1 MKKIFKI
8 DRNYYIIIAFC
19 LIALFISIPEN
30 CVFGS
35 KIDWASQHTVF
46 PKYFRNL
53 FYETGNL
60 FPNFSLSLGA
70 GQNIYNFSYYG
81 LLNPLIL
88 ISYLFPKISMTNYII
103 ILNTLLYI
111 SFGLIMYYFLKSKFK
126 DNISLLTTMILLC
139 AAPIL
144 YHFHKHFMFVDYL
157 PFLVLGL
164 IGTDKYFKDGSR
176 SLLITSVFLIIMIS
190 YYYSVFS
197 IGVLCIYALYKH
209 IEKTDKITMKGILL
223 EGLKYLVPIFI
234 GILISSIL
242 LLPTI
247 YVLKTGRGN
256 LTNNFDYIKLLSP
269 SFNLNAILY
278 SNYTLGLTSIA
289 VISLLYLFFS
299 KRSEDK
305 YLVYIILIIICIPIF
320 IYLLNGM
327 LYHRDK
333 VLIPL
338 IPLFGVI
345 IGKFLS
351 LVFDKKIIFF
361 NLTILVIISICVSLL
376 CMKEN
381 YSICFAFIADTVLVL
396 LLIYFY
402 LKGYTNKKMLS
413 FVLLL
418 VPIITLLVSN
428 NCDKYLKGSFFNKD
442 EGSVNREIKEVLK
455 RESDIVRFN
464 NLDNTLKNVN
474 EVFIKNYNQDSLY
487 SSVSNTLYKN
497 FYIKTFHNA
506 LSYRNNLVLAQNNDI
521 LFQTF
526 MGVKY
531 IYSKSSI
538 PTGYQKISKNVYKN
552 DNVLPMFYGTSSL
565 TDEKIFDKLSYP
577 YNIGTLL
584 NSAVVENVST
594 KDVTNTIKEINLDY
608 EVLKKNNLDIEKKSN
623 YIRIKSKPNGKLV
636 LKLNRNLNKDILIVS
651 FKLKH
656 TPSCSKGDASIKI
669 NNVVN
674 ILTCKEWMYKNNNK
688 VFNYVISSN
697 DDINKLNIEF
707 NKNTYDITDIKVYEL
722 KSNDLVGIK
731 EDLSK
736 FIVDKDSSKDE
747 RITGYINMKSDGYF
761 ITSIPFDKGFKVYID
776 DKKVKTEIVNKA
788 FLGFKLE
795 KGGHHIR
802 IEYKS
807 PLFREGVVLSI
818 LGIILFVIVFIYDR
832 YKLIKKTD

>member
-8 DRNYYIIIAFC
+8 DRNYYVIIAFC

-111 SFGLIMYYFLKSKFK
+111 SFGLVMYYFLKDKFRN
-126 DNISLLTTMILLC
+126 DISLLTTMILLC

-164 IGTDKYFKDGSR
+164 IGTDKYFKNGSR
-176 SLLITSVFLIIMIS
+176 ILIIISVFLMIMIS
-190 YYYSVFS
+190 YYYSIFS
-197 IGVLCIYALYKH
+197 IGVLCIYALYKY
-209 IEKTDKITMKGILL
+209 IEKTDKITVKSILL

-234 GILISSIL
+234 GILVSSVL

-256 LTNNFDYIKLLSP
+256 LSNTFDYIKLLSP
-269 SFNLNAILY
+269 SFNLDALLY

-289 VISLLYLFFS
+289 FLSLLYLFFS
-299 KRSEDK
+299 KKMEDK

-327 LYHRDK
+327 LYYRDK

-338 IPLFGVI
+338 IPMFGII

-351 LVFDKKIIFF
+351 LVFDKKISFF
-361 NLTILVIISICVSLL
+361 NLIILVIISICVTLL
-376 CMKEN
+376 CTKDN
-381 YSICFAFIADTVLVL
+381 YSICYAFIADTVLVL

-428 NCDKYLKGSFFNKD
+428 NSDKYLKGSFFSKD
-442 EGSVNREIKEVLK
+442 DTKVNSEIKEVLK
-455 RESDIVRFN
+455 REKDIVRFN
-464 NLDNTLKNVN
+464 NLDDTLKNVN

-487 SSVSNTLYKN
+487 SSVSNILYKN

-506 LSYRNNLVLAQNNDI
+506 LSYRNNLVLAQNNNI

-538 PTGYQKISKNVYKN
+538 PTGYQKVNKNVYKN
-552 DNVLPMFYGTSSL
+552 DNVLPMFYGISSL
-565 TDEKIFDKLSYP
+565 TNEKIFDKLSYP

-584 NSAVVENVST
+584 NSAVVSNIST

-608 EVLKKNNLDIEKKSN
+608 VVEKKKNLDISKKSN
-623 YIRIKSKPNGKLV
+623 YIRVKSKKNGKLV
-636 LKLNRNLNKDILIVS
+636 LRLNRNLNKDILIIS

-656 TPSCSKGDASIKI
+656 TPSCNKGDATIKI
-669 NNVVN
+669 NDVVN
-674 ILTCKEWMYKNNNK
+674 VLTCKEWMYKNNNK

-697 DDINKLNIEF
+697 DDLNKLNIEF
-707 NKNTYDITDIKVYEL
+707 DKNTYDISNIKVYEL
-722 KSNDLVGIK
+722 KYNDLVDIK
-731 EDLSK
+731 KGLSK
-736 FIVDKDSSKDE
+736 FIVDKASSSNEDTK
-747 RITGYINMKSDGYF
+747 GYINMKSDGYF
-761 ITSIPFDKGFKVYID
+761 ITSIPFDKGFKVYVD

-795 KGGHHIR
+795 KGGHHIK
-802 IEYKS
+802 IKYTS
-807 PLFREGVVLSI
+807 PLFREGVVLSV
-818 LGIILFVIVFIYDR
+818 LGIILFILVFIYDR
-832 YKLIKKTD
+832 YNIKRKTD

>member
-8 DRNYYIIIAFC
+8 DRNYYVIIAFC

-111 SFGLIMYYFLKSKFK
+111 SFGLVMYYFLKDKFRN
-126 DNISLLTTMILLC
+126 DISLLTTMILLC

-164 IGTDKYFKDGSR
+164 IGTDKYFKNGSR
-176 SLLITSVFLIIMIS
+176 ILIIISVFLMIMIS
-190 YYYSVFS
+190 YYYSIFS
-197 IGVLCIYALYKH
+197 IGVLCIYALYKY
-209 IEKTDKITMKGILL
+209 IEKTDKITVKSILL

-234 GILISSIL
+234 GILVSSVL

-256 LTNNFDYIKLLSP
+256 LSNTFDYIKLLSP
-269 SFNLNAILY
+269 SFNLDALLY

-289 VISLLYLFFS
+289 FLSLLYLFFS
-299 KRSEDK
+299 KKMEDK

-327 LYHRDK
+327 LYYRDK

-338 IPLFGVI
+338 IPMFGII

-351 LVFDKKIIFF
+351 LVFDKKISFF
-361 NLTILVIISICVSLL
+361 NLIILVIISICVTLL
-376 CMKEN
+376 CTKDN
-381 YSICFAFIADTVLVL
+381 YSICYAFIADTVLVL

-428 NCDKYLKGSFFNKD
+428 NSDKYLKGSFFSKD
-442 EGSVNREIKEVLK
+442 DTKVNSEIKEVLK
-455 RESDIVRFN
+455 REKDIVRFN
-464 NLDNTLKNVN
+464 NLDDTLKNVN

-487 SSVSNTLYKN
+487 SSVSNILYKN

-538 PTGYQKISKNVYKN
+538 PTGYQKVNKNVYKN

-565 TDEKIFDKLSYP
+565 TNEKIFDKLSYP

-584 NSAVVENVST
+584 NSAVVSNIST

-608 EVLKKNNLDIEKKSN
+608 VVEKKKNLDISKKSN
-623 YIRIKSKPNGKLV
+623 YIRVKSKKNGKLV
-636 LKLNRNLNKDILIVS
+636 LRLNRNLNKDILIIS

-656 TPSCSKGDASIKI
+656 TPSCNKGDATIKI
-669 NNVVN
+669 NDVVN
-674 ILTCKEWMYKNNNK
+674 VLTCKEWMYKNNNK

-697 DDINKLNIEF
+697 DDLNKLNIEF
-707 NKNTYDITDIKVYEL
+707 DKNTYDISNIKVYEL
-722 KSNDLVGIK
+722 KYNDLVDIK
-731 EDLSK
+731 KGLSK
-736 FIVDKDSSKDE
+736 FIVDKASSSNEDTK
-747 RITGYINMKSDGYF
+747 GYINMKSDGYF
-761 ITSIPFDKGFKVYID
+761 ITSIPFDKGFKVYVD

-795 KGGHHIR
+795 KGGHHIK
-802 IEYKS
+802 IKYTS
-807 PLFREGVVLSI
+807 PLFREGVVLSV
-818 LGIILFVIVFIYDR
+818 LGIILFILVFIYDR
-832 YKLIKKTD
+832 YNIKRKTD